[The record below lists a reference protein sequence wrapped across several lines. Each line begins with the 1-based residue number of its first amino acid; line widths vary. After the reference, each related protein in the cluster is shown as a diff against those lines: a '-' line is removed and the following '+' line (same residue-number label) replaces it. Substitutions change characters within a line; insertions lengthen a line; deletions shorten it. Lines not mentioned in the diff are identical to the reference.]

1 MTTADARWLGC
12 FIGGFAV
19 GLTVWFSSIV
29 DSPGEHSY
37 NYGGR
42 ALVLAGLVLSAYLVA
57 LIGKRL
63 GLTRGWLA
71 PILVGG
77 TIGVAVPLLVA
88 LMTLTTNG
96 YSG

>member
-1 MTTADARWLGC
+1 MTTADARWVGC
-12 FIGGFAV
+12 FLAGFAV

-29 DSPGEHSY
+29 DSPGEGSY
-37 NYGGR
+37 DYGGR
-42 ALVLAGLVLSAYLVA
+42 ALVLAGVILSAYLLA

-71 PILVGG
+71 PIVFGG
-77 TIGVAVPLLVA
+77 SIGVVMPLLVT

-96 YSG
+96 FSG